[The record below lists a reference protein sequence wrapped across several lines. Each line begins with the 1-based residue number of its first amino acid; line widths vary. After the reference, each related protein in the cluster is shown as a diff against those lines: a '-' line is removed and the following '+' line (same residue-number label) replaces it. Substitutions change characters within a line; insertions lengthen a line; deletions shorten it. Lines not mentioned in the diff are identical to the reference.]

1 MRKLVFLMSN
11 LVLAL
16 LIGCSGNDQA
26 PPPQPARLNMN
37 NPTDQQQLQTM
48 NSLAQEAKGSCS
60 DSGMNSLAPILP
72 IILAGAPTQQGFNI
86 PMIPPITGDC
96 SNSLINFIMMY
107 TTMKNGEYANDPSTR
122 PWFVS
127 QLGGIVNRVGARL
140 EQRLGRPLSMEE
152 QQKLLQASW
161 GLVQR
166 DVINSPQMQP
176 VKPAVCSGTVQF
188 GLSC

>member
-1 MRKLVFLMSN
+1 MRKFFFMMSN
-11 LVLAL
+11 LALAL

-48 NSLAQEAKGSCS
+48 ASLAQQTKGACS
-60 DSGMNSLAPILP
+60 ESGANSLTTVLP
-72 IILAGAPTQQGFNI
+72 FLVAGGAAQPSVNV
-86 PMIPPITGDC
+86 PVIPPITGDC
-96 SNSLINFIMMY
+96 SNNLINFLMMY
-107 TTMKNGEYANDPSTR
+107 ATMKNGEYANDPSTR

-127 QLGGIVNRVGARL
+127 QLGGIVNRVGVRL
-140 EQRLGRPLSMEE
+140 EQRLGRPLSAEE
-152 QQKLLQASW
+152 QQRLLQASW

-166 DVINSPQMQP
+166 DVMNAPQIQA
-176 VKPAVCSGTVQF
+176 VRPAVCSGTAQF